1 MNERRWTPHCACG
14 AVLAVAVIFT
24 VLPARGAA
32 MAVVGGE
39 TTSNAMRSRAQLLV
53 AERTSA

>member
-1 MNERRWTPHCACG
+1 
-14 AVLAVAVIFT
+14 VAVIFT